1 MNIQILTEI
10 WMASI
15 WIWRLRCWLYAS
27 PLRCPVVHVL
37 TALCPLLF
45 PVTAVYD
52 VTLNFKDQQTPT
64 LLGIVQGKKYKADL
78 KIKWVQ
84 PSPRLRLGRQVVTVR
99 MMH

>member
-1 MNIQILTEI
+1 MEAQML
-10 WMASI
+10 A
-15 WIWRLRCWLYAS
+15 LRIPVEMSC
-27 PLRCPVVHVL
+27 CPVVHVL

-78 KIKWVQ
+78 KIK
-84 PSPRLRLGRQVVTVR
+84 
-99 MMH
+99 